1 MKMNRKVV
9 RSVICVLLALIF
21 VISLMT
27 ALIPTNASAASQSE
41 INQLTQQRKEL
52 QAKQKEQ
59 QKTINNLRSKKA
71 SVVDQKAALD
81 RENDLAEQEIVL
93 VKEQITAYDQ
103 QIEDKG
109 VELEAAKQEEE
120 AQTVRFR
127 SCVRHLEEYGQM
139 SYIAILLEATS
150 LSDLLARM
158 DMVGEVI
165 AYNKQV
171 QADMTAA
178 REKVETVKAE
188 LEDARTELQD
198 KQSELETKQVAL
210 QQKVAE
216 ANALL
221 AGLESDINAYK
232 SVYDQYEQ
240 QQKNVQSQ
248 IDKQVE
254 ELRRQEEANKN
265 NNPGYDPGK
274 ANGSTGTM
282 MWPCP
287 SCHYITS
294 QFGWRYHPI
303 YHTQKYHSG
312 VDIGA
317 SYGSAIYAADS
328 GTVVRS
334 ADGWNGGWGNYV
346 MINHGNGMQT
356 LYAHMSSRAVSVG
369 QTVSRGQTIGYVGS
383 TGMSTG
389 PHLHFEMYINGS
401 RVDPQTRYPG
411 VSFSYS
417 GNA

>member
-1 MKMNRKVV
+1 MKTNRKVV

-21 VISLMT
+21 VVSLMT
-27 ALIPTNASAASQSE
+27 ALITVNASAASQSE

-59 QKTINNLRSKKA
+59 QKTISNLRAKKA
-71 SVVDQKAALD
+71 GIVEQKAALD
-81 RENDLAEQEIVL
+81 QEMNLAQQEIEV

-127 SCVRHLEEYGQM
+127 GCVRHLEEYGQM

-188 LEDARTELQD
+188 LEDARVELQD
-198 KQSELETKQVAL
+198 KQSELETKQVEL
-210 QQKVAE
+210 QQKSSE
-216 ANALL
+216 AAALL
-221 AGLESDINAYK
+221 ANLESNIDAYR
-232 SVYDQYEQ
+232 Q
-240 QQKNVQSQ
+240 VQ
-248 IDKQVE
+248 
-254 ELRRQEEANKN
+254 ELRRQEEQNNKN
-265 NNPGYDPGK
+265 DPSYDPGK
-274 ANGSTGTM
+274 VNGATGSM

-287 SCHYITS
+287 SCHTITS
-294 QFGWRYHPI
+294 PFGWRYHPI
-303 YHTQKYHSG
+303 YQTQKYHSG

-317 SYGSAIYAADS
+317 SYGATIVAADGGTIITA
-328 GTVVRS
+328 GTVS
-334 ADGWNGGWGNYV
+334 GYGNCV
-346 MINHGNGMQT
+346 VINHGNGITT
-356 LYAHMSSRAVSVG
+356 LYGHMSSIAVRVG
-369 QTVSRGQTIGYVGS
+369 QKVSKGQTIGYVGS
-383 TGMSTG
+383 TGNSTG
-389 PHLHFEMYINGS
+389 PHLHWEVTVNGV
-401 RVDPQTRYPG
+401 RQNPLNYAT
-411 VSFSYS
+411 
-417 GNA
+417 

>member
-1 MKMNRKVV
+1 MKMNRKVA

-41 INQLTQQRKEL
+41 INRLTQQRKEL

-59 QKTINNLRSKKA
+59 QKTINSLRSKKA

-81 RENDLAEQEIVL
+81 KENDLAQQEIEL

-210 QQKVAE
+210 QQKVSE

-221 AGLESDINAYK
+221 ASLESDINAYK
-232 SVYDQYEQ
+232 SVHDQYEQ

-254 ELRRQEEANKN
+254 ELRRQEEVNKN

-303 YHTQKYHSG
+303 YQTQKYHSG

-317 SYGSAIYAADS
+317 SYGATIVAADGGTIITAGSVS
-328 GTVVRS
+328 GYGNCVV
-334 ADGWNGGWGNYV
+334 
-346 MINHGNGMQT
+346 INHGNGITT
-356 LYAHMSSRAVSVG
+356 LYGHMSSIAVSVG
-369 QTVSRGQTIGYVGS
+369 QKVSKGQTIGYVGS
-383 TGMSTG
+383 TGNSTG
-389 PHLHFEMYINGS
+389 PHLHWEVTVNGVRQNPLNYAS
-401 RVDPQTRYPG
+401 
-411 VSFSYS
+411 
-417 GNA
+417 

>member
-21 VISLMT
+21 IVSLMT
-27 ALIPTNASAASQSE
+27 ALIPINASAASQSE

-81 RENDLAEQEIVL
+81 QENDLAQQEIEV
-93 VKEQITAYDQ
+93 VKQQITAYDQ

-109 VELEAAKQEEE
+109 VELEEAKQEEE

-127 SCVRHLEEYGQM
+127 GCVRHLEEYGQM

-198 KQSELETKQVAL
+198 KQSELETKQVEL
-210 QQKVAE
+210 QQKVSE

-221 AGLESDINAYK
+221 ASLESDINAYK

-240 QQKNVQSQ
+240 QQQNVQSQ
-248 IDKQVE
+248 IDKQ
-254 ELRRQEEANKN
+254 
-265 NNPGYDPGK
+265 GK
-274 ANGSTGTM
+274 DNGATGSM

-287 SCHYITS
+287 SCHTITS
-294 QFGWRYHPI
+294 EFGWRYHPI

-317 SYGSAIYAADS
+317 SYGASIVAADG
-328 GTVVRS
+328 GTVITAGAVS
-334 ADGWNGGWGNYV
+334 GYGNCV
-346 MINHGNGMQT
+346 VINHGNGITT
-356 LYAHMSSRAVSVG
+356 LYGHMSSIAVSSG
-369 QTVSRGQTIGYVGS
+369 QKVSKGQTIGYVGS
-383 TGMSTG
+383 TGNSTG
-389 PHLHFEMYINGS
+389 PHLHWEVTVNGV
-401 RVDPQTRYPG
+401 RQNPLNYAR
-411 VSFSYS
+411 
-417 GNA
+417 

>member
-294 QFGWRYHPI
+294 QFGWRDHRCGRRRYDHHGRLRVRLRQLRCHQPWQW
-303 YHTQKYHSG
+303 HHHALRPHELRCSVRRSEGFQGPDDRLCRLDRQLHRPASALG
-312 VDIGA
+312 SHGQRRAPEPAQLCELIGH
-317 SYGSAIYAADS
+317 IL
-328 GTVVRS
+328 T
-334 ADGWNGGWGNYV
+334 
-346 MINHGNGMQT
+346 
-356 LYAHMSSRAVSVG
+356 
-369 QTVSRGQTIGYVGS
+369 
-383 TGMSTG
+383 
-389 PHLHFEMYINGS
+389 E
-401 RVDPQTRYPG
+401 
-411 VSFSYS
+411 
-417 GNA
+417 

>member
-21 VISLMT
+21 IVSLMT
-27 ALIPTNASAASQSE
+27 ALIPINASAASQSE

-81 RENDLAEQEIVL
+81 QENDLAQQEIEV
-93 VKEQITAYDQ
+93 VKQQITAYDQ

-109 VELEAAKQEEE
+109 VELEEAKQEEE

-127 SCVRHLEEYGQM
+127 GCVRHLEEYGQM

-198 KQSELETKQVAL
+198 KQSELETKQVVV
-210 QQKVAE
+210 KIK
-216 ANALL
+216 
-221 AGLESDINAYK
+221 AGEGGRTFG
-232 SVYDQYEQ
+232 SVSSKEIATACKEQ
-240 QQKNVQSQ
+240 HGIE
-248 IDKQVE
+248 IDKKKIQLPESLKNFGSYEVTVKLHPQVAAK
-254 ELRRQEEANKN
+254 LTVKVTEA
-265 NNPGYDPGK
+265 
-274 ANGSTGTM
+274 
-282 MWPCP
+282 
-287 SCHYITS
+287 
-294 QFGWRYHPI
+294 
-303 YHTQKYHSG
+303 
-312 VDIGA
+312 
-317 SYGSAIYAADS
+317 
-328 GTVVRS
+328 
-334 ADGWNGGWGNYV
+334 
-346 MINHGNGMQT
+346 
-356 LYAHMSSRAVSVG
+356 
-369 QTVSRGQTIGYVGS
+369 
-383 TGMSTG
+383 
-389 PHLHFEMYINGS
+389 
-401 RVDPQTRYPG
+401 
-411 VSFSYS
+411 
-417 GNA
+417 

>member
-41 INQLTQQRKEL
+41 INRLTQQRKEL

-59 QKTINNLRSKKA
+59 QKTINSLRSKKA

-81 RENDLAEQEIVL
+81 KENDLAQQEIEL

-210 QQKVAE
+210 QQKVSE

-274 ANGSTGTM
+274 DNGSTGTM

-303 YHTQKYHSG
+303 YQTQKYHSG

-317 SYGSAIYAADS
+317 SYGATIVAADGGTIITAGSVS
-328 GTVVRS
+328 GYGNCVV
-334 ADGWNGGWGNYV
+334 
-346 MINHGNGMQT
+346 INHGNGITT
-356 LYAHMSSRAVSVG
+356 LYGHMSSIAVSVG
-369 QTVSRGQTIGYVGS
+369 QKVSKGQTIGYVGS
-383 TGMSTG
+383 TGNSTG
-389 PHLHFEMYINGS
+389 PHLHWEVTVNGVRQNPLNYAS
-401 RVDPQTRYPG
+401 
-411 VSFSYS
+411 
-417 GNA
+417 

>member
-1 MKMNRKVV
+1 
-9 RSVICVLLALIF
+9 
-21 VISLMT
+21 
-27 ALIPTNASAASQSE
+27 
-41 INQLTQQRKEL
+41 
-52 QAKQKEQ
+52 
-59 QKTINNLRSKKA
+59 
-71 SVVDQKAALD
+71 
-81 RENDLAEQEIVL
+81 
-93 VKEQITAYDQ
+93 
-103 QIEDKG
+103 
-109 VELEAAKQEEE
+109 
-120 AQTVRFR
+120 
-127 SCVRHLEEYGQM
+127 M

-210 QQKVAE
+210 QQKVSE

-317 SYGSAIYAADS
+317 SYGATIVAADGGTIITAGSVS
-328 GTVVRS
+328 GYGNCVV
-334 ADGWNGGWGNYV
+334 
-346 MINHGNGMQT
+346 INHGNGITT
-356 LYAHMSSRAVSVG
+356 LYGHMSSIAVSAG
-369 QTVSRGQTIGYVGS
+369 QKVSKGQTIGYVGS
-383 TGMSTG
+383 TGNSTG
-389 PHLHFEMYINGS
+389 PHLHWEVTVNGVRQNPLNYAS
-401 RVDPQTRYPG
+401 
-411 VSFSYS
+411 
-417 GNA
+417 

>member
-59 QKTINNLRSKKA
+59 QKTINSLRSKKA

-81 RENDLAEQEIVL
+81 KENDLAQQEIEL

-171 QADMTAA
+171 QADMTA
-178 REKVETVKAE
+178 VKAE

-210 QQKVAE
+210 QQKVSE

-294 QFGWRYHPI
+294 PFGWRYHPI
-303 YHTQKYHSG
+303 YQTQKYHSG

-317 SYGSAIYAADS
+317 SYGATIVAADGGTIITAGSVS
-328 GTVVRS
+328 GYGNCVV
-334 ADGWNGGWGNYV
+334 
-346 MINHGNGMQT
+346 INHGNGITT
-356 LYAHMSSRAVSVG
+356 LYGHMSSIAVSVG
-369 QTVSRGQTIGYVGS
+369 QKVSKGQTIGYVGS
-383 TGMSTG
+383 TGNSTG
-389 PHLHFEMYINGS
+389 PHLHWEVTVNGVRQNPLNYAS
-401 RVDPQTRYPG
+401 
-411 VSFSYS
+411 
-417 GNA
+417 

>member
-1 MKMNRKVV
+1 MKTNRKVV

-21 VISLMT
+21 VVSLMT
-27 ALIPTNASAASQSE
+27 ALIPVNASAASQSE

-59 QKTINNLRSKKA
+59 QKTISNLRAKKA
-71 SVVDQKAALD
+71 SIVEQKAALD
-81 RENDLAEQEIVL
+81 QEMNLAQQEIEV

-127 SCVRHLEEYGQM
+127 GCVRHLEEYGQM

-188 LEDARTELQD
+188 LEDARVELQD
-198 KQSELETKQVAL
+198 KQSELETKQVEL
-210 QQKVAE
+210 QQKSSE
-216 ANALL
+216 AAALL
-221 AGLESDINAYK
+221 ANLESNIDAYK
-232 SVYDQYEQ
+232 QVQDQYAQQEQ
-240 QQKNVQSQ
+240 AVQSQ

-254 ELRRQEEANKN
+254 ELRRQEEQNKKN
-265 NNPGYDPGK
+265 DPSYDPGK
-274 ANGSTGTM
+274 ANGATGSM

-287 SCHYITS
+287 SCHTITS
-294 QFGWRYHPI
+294 PFGWRYHPI

-317 SYGSAIYAADS
+317 SYGATIVAADGGTIITA
-328 GTVVRS
+328 GTVS
-334 ADGWNGGWGNYV
+334 GYGNCV
-346 MINHGNGMQT
+346 VINHGNGITT
-356 LYAHMSSRAVSVG
+356 LYGHMSSIAVRVG
-369 QTVSRGQTIGYVGS
+369 QKVSKGQTIGYVGS
-383 TGMSTG
+383 TGNSTG
-389 PHLHFEMYINGS
+389 PHLHWEVTVNGV
-401 RVDPQTRYPG
+401 RQNPLNYAT
-411 VSFSYS
+411 
-417 GNA
+417 

>member
-1 MKMNRKVV
+1 MRAAGADF
-9 RSVICVLLALIF
+9 RHLAHDSTDPDQCQRGISVGDQPAYAAAQGAAGQAER
-21 VISLMT
+21 T
-27 ALIPTNASAASQSE
+27 AEDHQQPAFEESQRGSSCIDKETIWPSGDQARLGE
-41 INQLTQQRKEL
+41 IG
-52 QAKQKEQ
+52 
-59 QKTINNLRSKKA
+59 LRPA
-71 SVVDQKAALD
+71 D
-81 RENDLAEQEIVL
+81 R
-93 VKEQITAYDQ
+93 
-103 QIEDKG
+103 G
-109 VELEAAKQEEE
+109 RVELEAAKQEEE

-210 QQKVAE
+210 QQKVSE

-221 AGLESDINAYK
+221 VGLESDINAYK

-294 QFGWRYHPI
+294 PFGWRYHPI
-303 YHTQKYHSG
+303 YQTQKYHSG

-317 SYGSAIYAADS
+317 SYGATIVAADGGTIITAGSVS
-328 GTVVRS
+328 GYGNCVV
-334 ADGWNGGWGNYV
+334 
-346 MINHGNGMQT
+346 INHGR
-356 LYAHMSSRAVSVG
+356 HHR
-369 QTVSRGQTIGYVGS
+369 S
-383 TGMSTG
+383 TA
-389 PHLHFEMYINGS
+389 I
-401 RVDPQTRYPG
+401 
-411 VSFSYS
+411 
-417 GNA
+417 

>member
-21 VISLMT
+21 IVSLMT
-27 ALIPTNASAASQSE
+27 ALIPINASAASQSE

-81 RENDLAEQEIVL
+81 QENDLAQQEIEV
-93 VKEQITAYDQ
+93 VKPQITAYDQ

-109 VELEAAKQEEE
+109 VELEEAKQEEE

-127 SCVRHLEEYGQM
+127 GCVRHLEEYGQM

-188 LEDARTELQD
+188 LEDARVELQD
-198 KQSELETKQVAL
+198 KQSEL
-210 QQKVAE
+210 
-216 ANALL
+216 ALL
-221 AGLESDINAYK
+221 ASLESDINAYK

-248 IDKQVE
+248 IDQQVAD
-254 ELRRQEEANKN
+254 LRRQEEANKKN
-265 NNPGYDPGK
+265 DPSYDAGK
-274 ANGSTGTM
+274 DNGATGSM

-287 SCHYITS
+287 SCHTITS
-294 QFGWRYHPI
+294 EFGWRYHPI

-317 SYGSAIYAADS
+317 SYGTVITAGAVS
-328 GTVVRS
+328 GYGNCVV
-334 ADGWNGGWGNYV
+334 
-346 MINHGNGMQT
+346 INHGNGITT
-356 LYAHMSSRAVSVG
+356 LYGHMSSIAVSSG
-369 QTVSRGQTIGYVGS
+369 QKVSKGQTIGYVGS
-383 TGMSTG
+383 TGNSTG
-389 PHLHFEMYINGS
+389 PHLHWEVTVNGV
-401 RVDPQTRYPG
+401 RQNPLNYAR
-411 VSFSYS
+411 
-417 GNA
+417 

>member
-9 RSVICVLLALIF
+9 QSVICVLLALIF

-41 INQLTQQRKEL
+41 INRLTQQRKEL
-52 QAKQKEQ
+52 QAKQQEQ
-59 QKTINNLRSKKA
+59 QKTINSLRSKKA

-81 RENDLAEQEIVL
+81 KENDLAQQEIEL

-109 VELEAAKQEEE
+109 VELESAKQEEE

-210 QQKVAE
+210 QQKVSE

-221 AGLESDINAYK
+221 ASLESDINAYK
-232 SVYDQYEQ
+232 SVHDQYEQ

-254 ELRRQEEANKN
+254 ELRRQEEVNKN

-303 YHTQKYHSG
+303 YQTQKYHSG

-317 SYGSAIYAADS
+317 SYGATIVAADGGTIITAGSVS
-328 GTVVRS
+328 GYGNCVV
-334 ADGWNGGWGNYV
+334 
-346 MINHGNGMQT
+346 INHGNGITT
-356 LYAHMSSRAVSVG
+356 LYGHMSSIAVSVG
-369 QTVSRGQTIGYVGS
+369 QKVSKGQTIGYVGS
-383 TGMSTG
+383 TGNSTG
-389 PHLHFEMYINGS
+389 PHLHWEVTVNGVRQNPLNYAS
-401 RVDPQTRYPG
+401 
-411 VSFSYS
+411 
-417 GNA
+417 

>member
-41 INQLTQQRKEL
+41 INRLTQQRKEL
-52 QAKQKEQ
+52 QAKQQEQ
-59 QKTINNLRSKKA
+59 QKTINSLRSKKA

-81 RENDLAEQEIVL
+81 KENDLAQQEIEL

-109 VELEAAKQEEE
+109 VELESAKQEEE

-210 QQKVAE
+210 QQKVSE

-254 ELRRQEEANKN
+254 ELRRQEEVNKN

-303 YHTQKYHSG
+303 YQTQKYHSG

-317 SYGSAIYAADS
+317 SYGATIVAADGGTIITAGSVS
-328 GTVVRS
+328 GYGNCVV
-334 ADGWNGGWGNYV
+334 
-346 MINHGNGMQT
+346 INHGNGITT
-356 LYAHMSSRAVSVG
+356 LYGHMSSIAVSVG
-369 QTVSRGQTIGYVGS
+369 QKVSKGQTIGYVGS
-383 TGMSTG
+383 TGNSTG
-389 PHLHFEMYINGS
+389 PHLHWEVTVNGVRQNPLNYAS
-401 RVDPQTRYPG
+401 
-411 VSFSYS
+411 
-417 GNA
+417 

>member
-21 VISLMT
+21 IVSLMT
-27 ALIPTNASAASQSE
+27 ALIPINASAASQSE

-81 RENDLAEQEIVL
+81 QENDLAQQEIEV
-93 VKEQITAYDQ
+93 V
-103 QIEDKG
+103 
-109 VELEAAKQEEE
+109 KQEEE

-127 SCVRHLEEYGQM
+127 GCVRHLEEYGQM

-198 KQSELETKQVAL
+198 KQSELETKQVEL
-210 QQKVAE
+210 QQKVSE

-221 AGLESDINAYK
+221 ASLESDINAYK

-254 ELRRQEEANKN
+254 ALRRQEEANKKN
-265 NNPGYDPGK
+265 DPSYDAGK
-274 ANGSTGTM
+274 DNGATGSM
-282 MWPCP
+282 LWPCP
-287 SCHYITS
+287 SCHTITS
-294 QFGWRYHPI
+294 EFGWRYHPI

-317 SYGSAIYAADS
+317 SYGATIVAADG
-328 GTVVRS
+328 GTVITAGAVS
-334 ADGWNGGWGNYV
+334 GYGNCV
-346 MINHGNGMQT
+346 VINHGNGITT
-356 LYAHMSSRAVSVG
+356 LYGHMSSIAVSSG
-369 QTVSRGQTIGYVGS
+369 QKVSKGQTIGYVGS
-383 TGMSTG
+383 TGNSTG
-389 PHLHFEMYINGS
+389 PHLHFEVQVNDEK
-401 RVDPQTRYPG
+401 VDPTQY
-411 VSFSYS
+411 VQLS
-417 GNA
+417 

>member
-41 INQLTQQRKEL
+41 INRLTQQRKEL
-52 QAKQKEQ
+52 QAKQQEQ
-59 QKTINNLRSKKA
+59 QKTINSLRSKKA

-81 RENDLAEQEIVL
+81 KENDLAQQEIEL

-210 QQKVAE
+210 QQKVSE

-248 IDKQVE
+248 IDKQVAD
-254 ELRRQEEANKN
+254 LRRQEQQQQQQ
-265 NNPGYDPGK
+265 NPNYDPGK

-317 SYGSAIYAADS
+317 SYGATIVAADG
-328 GTVVRS
+328 GTVITAGSVS
-334 ADGWNGGWGNYV
+334 GYGNCV
-346 MINHGNGMQT
+346 VINHGNGITT
-356 LYAHMSSRAVSVG
+356 LYGHMSSIAVSVG
-369 QTVSRGQTIGYVGS
+369 QKVSKGQTIGYVGS
-383 TGMSTG
+383 TGNSTG
-389 PHLHFEMYINGS
+389 PHLHWEVTVNGVRQNPLNYAS
-401 RVDPQTRYPG
+401 
-411 VSFSYS
+411 
-417 GNA
+417 

>member
-1 MKMNRKVV
+1 MKTNRKVV

-21 VISLMT
+21 VVSLMT
-27 ALIPTNASAASQSE
+27 ALIPVNASAASQSE

-59 QKTINNLRSKKA
+59 QKTISNLRAKKA
-71 SVVDQKAALD
+71 SIVEQKAALD
-81 RENDLAEQEIVL
+81 QEMNLAQQEIEV

-127 SCVRHLEEYGQM
+127 GCVRHLEEYGQM

-188 LEDARTELQD
+188 LE
-198 KQSELETKQVAL
+198 TKQVEL
-210 QQKVAE
+210 QQKSSE
-216 ANALL
+216 AAALL
-221 AGLESDINAYK
+221 ANLESNIDAYK
-232 SVYDQYEQ
+232 QVQDQYAQQEQ
-240 QQKNVQSQ
+240 AVQSQ

-254 ELRRQEEANKN
+254 ELRRQEEQNKKN
-265 NNPGYDPGK
+265 DPSYDPGK
-274 ANGSTGTM
+274 VNGATGSM

-287 SCHYITS
+287 SCHTITS
-294 QFGWRYHPI
+294 PFGWRYHPI
-303 YHTQKYHSG
+303 YQTQKYHSG

-317 SYGSAIYAADS
+317 SYGATIVAADGGTIITAGSVS
-328 GTVVRS
+328 GYGNCVV
-334 ADGWNGGWGNYV
+334 
-346 MINHGNGMQT
+346 INHGNGITT
-356 LYAHMSSRAVSVG
+356 LYGHMSSIAVRVG
-369 QTVSRGQTIGYVGS
+369 QKVSKGQTIGYVGS
-383 TGMSTG
+383 TGNSTG
-389 PHLHFEMYINGS
+389 PHLHWEVTVNGV
-401 RVDPQTRYPG
+401 RQNPLNYAT
-411 VSFSYS
+411 
-417 GNA
+417 

>member
-41 INQLTQQRKEL
+41 INRLTQQRKEL
-52 QAKQKEQ
+52 QAKQQEQ
-59 QKTINNLRSKKA
+59 QKTINSLRSKKA

-81 RENDLAEQEIVL
+81 KENDLAQQEIEL

-210 QQKVAE
+210 QQKVSE

-221 AGLESDINAYK
+221 ASLESDINAYK
-232 SVYDQYEQ
+232 SVHDQYEQ

-254 ELRRQEEANKN
+254 ELRRQEEVNKN

-303 YHTQKYHSG
+303 YQTQKYHSG

-317 SYGSAIYAADS
+317 SYGATIVAADGGTIITAGSVS
-328 GTVVRS
+328 GYGNCVV
-334 ADGWNGGWGNYV
+334 
-346 MINHGNGMQT
+346 INHGNGITT
-356 LYAHMSSRAVSVG
+356 LYGHMSSIAVSVG
-369 QTVSRGQTIGYVGS
+369 QKVSKGQTIGYVGS
-383 TGMSTG
+383 TGNSTG
-389 PHLHFEMYINGS
+389 PHLHWEVTVNGVRQNPLNYAS
-401 RVDPQTRYPG
+401 
-411 VSFSYS
+411 
-417 GNA
+417 

>member
-41 INQLTQQRKEL
+41 INRLTQQRKEL
-52 QAKQKEQ
+52 QAKQQEQ
-59 QKTINNLRSKKA
+59 QKTINSLRSKKA

-81 RENDLAEQEIVL
+81 KENDLAQQEIEL

-210 QQKVAE
+210 QQKV
-216 ANALL
+216 
-221 AGLESDINAYK
+221 
-232 SVYDQYEQ
+232 
-240 QQKNVQSQ
+240 
-248 IDKQVE
+248 
-254 ELRRQEEANKN
+254 
-265 NNPGYDPGK
+265 
-274 ANGSTGTM
+274 
-282 MWPCP
+282 
-287 SCHYITS
+287 
-294 QFGWRYHPI
+294 
-303 YHTQKYHSG
+303 
-312 VDIGA
+312 
-317 SYGSAIYAADS
+317 
-328 GTVVRS
+328 
-334 ADGWNGGWGNYV
+334 
-346 MINHGNGMQT
+346 
-356 LYAHMSSRAVSVG
+356 
-369 QTVSRGQTIGYVGS
+369 
-383 TGMSTG
+383 
-389 PHLHFEMYINGS
+389 
-401 RVDPQTRYPG
+401 
-411 VSFSYS
+411 
-417 GNA
+417 

>member
-41 INQLTQQRKEL
+41 INRLTQQRKEL

-59 QKTINNLRSKKA
+59 QKTINSLRSKKA

-81 RENDLAEQEIVL
+81 KENDLAQQEIEL

-109 VELEAAKQEEE
+109 VELESAKQEEE

-210 QQKVAE
+210 QQKVSE

-265 NNPGYDPGK
+265 NNPGYDPGN

-303 YHTQKYHSG
+303 YQTQKYHSG

-317 SYGSAIYAADS
+317 SYGATIVAADGGTIITAGSVS
-328 GTVVRS
+328 GYGNCVV
-334 ADGWNGGWGNYV
+334 
-346 MINHGNGMQT
+346 INHGNGITT
-356 LYAHMSSRAVSVG
+356 LYGHMSSIAVSVG
-369 QTVSRGQTIGYVGS
+369 QKVSKGQTIGYVGS
-383 TGMSTG
+383 TGNSTG
-389 PHLHFEMYINGS
+389 PHLHWEVTVNGVRQNPLNYAS
-401 RVDPQTRYPG
+401 
-411 VSFSYS
+411 
-417 GNA
+417 

>member
-21 VISLMT
+21 IISLMT

-59 QKTINNLRSKKA
+59 QKLINNLRSKKA

-81 RENDLAEQEIVL
+81 QENDLAEQEIAL

-221 AGLESDINAYK
+221 ASLESDINAYK

-248 IDKQVE
+248 IDKQVAD
-254 ELRRQEEANKN
+254 LRRQEQQQQQ
-265 NNPGYDPGK
+265 NPNYDPGK

-303 YHTQKYHSG
+303 YKTQKYHSG

-317 SYGSAIYAADS
+317 SYGATIVAADG
-328 GTVVRS
+328 GTVITAGSVS
-334 ADGWNGGWGNYV
+334 GYGNCV
-346 MINHGNGMQT
+346 VINHGNGITT
-356 LYAHMSSRAVSVG
+356 LYGHMSSIAVSAG
-369 QTVSRGQTIGYVGS
+369 QKVSKGQTIGYVGS
-383 TGMSTG
+383 TGNSTG
-389 PHLHFEMYINGS
+389 PHLHWEVTVNGVRQNPLNYAS
-401 RVDPQTRYPG
+401 
-411 VSFSYS
+411 
-417 GNA
+417 

>member
-59 QKTINNLRSKKA
+59 QKLINNLRSKKA

-81 RENDLAEQEIVL
+81 QENDLAEQEIAL

-216 ANALL
+216 ANSLL
-221 AGLESDINAYK
+221 ASLESDINAYK

-248 IDKQVE
+248 IDKQVAD
-254 ELRRQEEANKN
+254 LRRQEQQQQQQ
-265 NNPGYDPGK
+265 NPNYDPGK

-294 QFGWRYHPI
+294 QFGWRYPPI
-303 YHTQKYHSG
+303 
-312 VDIGA
+312 
-317 SYGSAIYAADS
+317 
-328 GTVVRS
+328 
-334 ADGWNGGWGNYV
+334 
-346 MINHGNGMQT
+346 
-356 LYAHMSSRAVSVG
+356 
-369 QTVSRGQTIGYVGS
+369 
-383 TGMSTG
+383 
-389 PHLHFEMYINGS
+389 
-401 RVDPQTRYPG
+401 
-411 VSFSYS
+411 
-417 GNA
+417 

>member
-41 INQLTQQRKEL
+41 INRLTQQRKEL

-59 QKTINNLRSKKA
+59 QKTINSLRSKKA

-81 RENDLAEQEIVL
+81 KENDLAQQEIEL

-109 VELEAAKQEEE
+109 VELESAKQEEE

-210 QQKVAE
+210 QQKVSE

-221 AGLESDINAYK
+221 ASLESDINAYK
-232 SVYDQYEQ
+232 SVHDQYEQ

-254 ELRRQEEANKN
+254 ELRRQEEVNKN

-303 YHTQKYHSG
+303 YQTQKYHSG

-317 SYGSAIYAADS
+317 SYGATIVAADGGTIITAGSVS
-328 GTVVRS
+328 GYGNCVV
-334 ADGWNGGWGNYV
+334 
-346 MINHGNGMQT
+346 INHGNGITT
-356 LYAHMSSRAVSVG
+356 LYGHMSSIAVSVG
-369 QTVSRGQTIGYVGS
+369 QKVSKGQTIGYVGS
-383 TGMSTG
+383 TGNSTG
-389 PHLHFEMYINGS
+389 PHLHWEVTVNGVRQNPLNYAS
-401 RVDPQTRYPG
+401 
-411 VSFSYS
+411 
-417 GNA
+417 

>member
-1 MKMNRKVV
+1 MKTNRKVV

-21 VISLMT
+21 VVSLMT
-27 ALIPTNASAASQSE
+27 ALIPVNASAASQLE

-59 QKTINNLRSKKA
+59 QKTISNLRAKKA
-71 SVVDQKAALD
+71 SIVDQKAALD
-81 RENDLAEQEIVL
+81 QEMNLAQQEIEV

-127 SCVRHLEEYGQM
+127 GCVRHLEEYGQM

-188 LEDARTELQD
+188 LEDARVELQD
-198 KQSELETKQVAL
+198 KQSELETKQVEL
-210 QQKVAE
+210 QQKSSE
-216 ANALL
+216 AAALL
-221 AGLESDINAYK
+221 ANLESNIDAYK
-232 SVYDQYEQ
+232 QVQDQYAQQEQ
-240 QQKNVQSQ
+240 AVQSQ

-254 ELRRQEEANKN
+254 ELRRQEEQNKKN
-265 NNPGYDPGK
+265 DPSYDPGK
-274 ANGSTGTM
+274 VNGATGSM

-287 SCHYITS
+287 SCHTITS
-294 QFGWRYHPI
+294 PFGWRYHPI
-303 YHTQKYHSG
+303 YQTQKYHSG

-317 SYGSAIYAADS
+317 SYGATIVAADGGTIITAGSVS
-328 GTVVRS
+328 GYGNCVV
-334 ADGWNGGWGNYV
+334 
-346 MINHGNGMQT
+346 INHGNGITT
-356 LYAHMSSRAVSVG
+356 LYGHMSSIAVSVG
-369 QTVSRGQTIGYVGS
+369 QKVSKGQTIGYVGS
-383 TGMSTG
+383 TGNSTG
-389 PHLHFEMYINGS
+389 PHLHWEVTVNGV
-401 RVDPQTRYPG
+401 RQNPLNYAT
-411 VSFSYS
+411 
-417 GNA
+417 

>member
-41 INQLTQQRKEL
+41 INRLTQQRKEL
-52 QAKQKEQ
+52 QAKQQEQ
-59 QKTINNLRSKKA
+59 QKTINSLRSKKA

-81 RENDLAEQEIVL
+81 KENDLAQQEIEL

-109 VELEAAKQEEE
+109 VELESAKQEEE

-210 QQKVAE
+210 QQKVSE

-254 ELRRQEEANKN
+254 ELRRQEETNKN

-303 YHTQKYHSG
+303 YQTQKYHSG

-317 SYGSAIYAADS
+317 SYGATIVAADGGTIITAGSVS
-328 GTVVRS
+328 GYGNCVV
-334 ADGWNGGWGNYV
+334 
-346 MINHGNGMQT
+346 INHGNGITT
-356 LYAHMSSRAVSVG
+356 LYGHMSSIAVSVG
-369 QTVSRGQTIGYVGS
+369 QKVSKGQTIGYVGS
-383 TGMSTG
+383 TGNSTG
-389 PHLHFEMYINGS
+389 PHLHWEVTVNGVRQNPLNYAS
-401 RVDPQTRYPG
+401 
-411 VSFSYS
+411 
-417 GNA
+417 